1 MKRGC
6 FITIEGG
13 EGAGKSTCIESLA
26 DWLGLHGIDVELTRE
41 PGGTS
46 VAEQIRELLLAPGKI
61 PPDSELLL
69 IFAAR
74 AAHLHDRIVPAL
86 AAGRWVLCDRFT
98 DATYAYQGGGR
109 DIESARIAQLEQ
121 WVQGSLRPDRTL
133 LFDIDVQ
140 QGMGRAGQRDRPA
153 DRFESERED
162 FYQRVRQTYLQRAEA
177 DPQRFRLI
185 DASRPPAEVL
195 VQAQEALEDLVD

>member
-1 MKRGC
+1 MEKGC

-13 EGAGKSTCIESLA
+13 EGAGKSTCIEGLA
-26 DWLGLHGIDVELTRE
+26 DWLRAHGIEVELTRE
-41 PGGTS
+41 PGGTP
-46 VAEQIRELLLAPGKI
+46 VAEQIRSLLLAPGEI
-61 PPDSELLL
+61 PPESELLL

-74 AAHLHDRIVPAL
+74 DAHLHDRIKPAL

-109 DIESARIAQLEQ
+109 GIEEARIARLED

-140 QGMGRAGQRDRPA
+140 QGMDRAGQRERPA

-162 FYQRVRQTYLQRAEA
+162 FYQRVRQTYLRRAEA
-177 DPQRFRLI
+177 EPHRFRLI
-185 DASRPPAEVL
+185 DASQPPDAVL
-195 VQAQEALEDLVD
+195 TQAQDALEDLFD

>member
-13 EGAGKSTCIESLA
+13 EGAGKSTCIERLA
-26 DWLGLHGIDVELTRE
+26 DWLRAHDVEVELSRE
-41 PGGTS
+41 PGGTPA
-46 VAEQIRELLLAPGKI
+46 AERIRELLLAPGEI
-61 PPDSELLL
+61 PADSELLL

-74 AAHLHDRIVPAL
+74 AAHLHDRIMPAL

-109 DIESARIAQLEQ
+109 DIDAARIARLED

-133 LFDIDVQ
+133 LFDIDVR
-140 QGMGRAGQRDRPA
+140 QGLDRAGQRPRPA

-162 FYQRVRQTYLQRAEA
+162 FYHRVRQTYLARAQAE
-177 DPQRFRLI
+177 PHRFRVI
-185 DASRPPAEVL
+185 DAARRPEAVL
-195 VQAQEALEDLVD
+195 LQAQEALEDLF

>member
-13 EGAGKSTCIESLA
+13 EGAGKSTCIGRLT
-26 DWLGLHGIDVELTRE
+26 DWLRAHGVEVEQTRE
-41 PGGTS
+41 PGGTPA
-46 VAEQIRELLLAPGKI
+46 AERIRELLLAPGDI

-74 AAHLHDRIVPAL
+74 AAHLHDRVIPAL

-109 DIESARIAQLEQ
+109 DIDVARISQLEN

-133 LFDIDVQ
+133 LFDIEVRH
-140 QGMGRAGQRDRPA
+140 GLERAGQRQRPA
-153 DRFESERED
+153 DRFENEQEA
-162 FYQRVRQTYLQRAEA
+162 FYQRVREIYLGRAREE
-177 DPQRFRLI
+177 PQRVRII
-185 DASRPPAEVL
+185 DAAREPEQVL
-195 VQAQEALEDLVD
+195 MQAQEAIEDLLD

>member
-61 PPDSELLL
+61 PSDSELLL